1 MTSTDTP
8 TRTAY
13 RSDVEGLT
21 LSVDDTP
28 IPRGEYLPEDTPPE
42 KLKELLRA
50 DAITAIPLR
59 QVIPGI
65 WASESE
71 VAER

>member
-1 MTSTDTP
+1 
-8 TRTAY
+8 
-13 RSDVEGLT
+13 LT